1 MKRRDF
7 IMLLG
12 GAVSWPRAVHAQQ
25 LGNAGGWFSPHH
37 YTDWLAASLAIHTA
51 GEGKI
56 RRWKGCETVY
66 VLKMFWR
73 NNRCGP
79 AFHALRRSQEV
90 QRVGVILQG
99 GDWYAVVD
107 GLRDG
112 LNKLGLVEGK
122 QFLLDIRDTRGDLK
136 TVEAAAKN
144 LEQQKVK
151 LIYTASTSVSVAAK
165 RATQSIP
172 MVFVAGT
179 DPVTVKLVE
188 SIAAPGGRLSGVH
201 LRSTELTGKRL
212 ALLREIVPDV
222 RRVLTFYNPQNP
234 SAIASAKEGRD
245 AAARLGLQ
253 FIERHVASVEE
264 LQTAVHAFKTDEADA
279 YIAVSD
285 AMIDS
290 QIQSI
295 IAMAKAKKLPTML
308 YEPAAVVK
316 GGLATYGADFKE
328 AGRLSAK
335 HVHQILA
342 GASPADL
349 PVEGAD
355 KLLLVINLKTAKQ
368 IGLAIPESILLRAD
382 ELIE

>member
-1 MKRRDF
+1 VKRF
-7 IMLLG
+7 MCSKYFGAIIAAVLLSMHFA
-12 GAVSWPRAVHAQQ
+12 GA
-25 LGNAGGWFSPHH
+25 
-37 YTDWLAASLAIHTA
+37 
-51 GEGKI
+51 
-56 RRWKGCETVY
+56 
-66 VLKMFWR
+66 
-73 NNRCGP
+73 
-79 AFHALRRSQEV
+79 QEV
-90 QRVGVILQG
+90 QRIGVILQG
-99 GDWYAVVD
+99 GDWYAVID

-112 LNKLGLVEGK
+112 LNQLGLVEGK
-122 QFLLDIRDTRGDLK
+122 QFLLDIHDTRGDLK
-136 TVEAAAKN
+136 TVDAAAKS
-144 LEQQKVK
+144 LEQQKVN

-188 SIAAPGGRLSGVH
+188 SIAAPGGRLTGVH

-212 ALLREIVPDV
+212 ELLREIVPDV

-264 LQTAVHAFKTDEADA
+264 LQMAVHAYKMDEADA
-279 YIAVSD
+279 FIAVSD

-295 IAMAKAKKLPTML
+295 IAMA
-308 YEPAAVVK
+308 
-316 GGLATYGADFKE
+316 
-328 AGRLSAK
+328 S
-335 HVHQILA
+335 A

-349 PVEGAD
+349 PVEGVE

-382 ELIE
+382 KLIE

>member
-1 MKRRDF
+1 MRLPVKENSGAGRGVKRF
-7 IMLLG
+7 MCSKCFGAIIAAVLLFMHLA
-12 GAVSWPRAVHAQQ
+12 GA
-25 LGNAGGWFSPHH
+25 
-37 YTDWLAASLAIHTA
+37 
-51 GEGKI
+51 
-56 RRWKGCETVY
+56 
-66 VLKMFWR
+66 
-73 NNRCGP
+73 
-79 AFHALRRSQEV
+79 QEV

-112 LNKLGLVEGK
+112 LNQLGLVEGK

-188 SIAAPGGRLSGVH
+188 SIAAPGGRLTGVH

-212 ALLREIVPDV
+212 ELLREIVPDV
-222 RRVLTFYNPQNP
+222 RRVVTFYNPQNP

-264 LQTAVHAFKTDEADA
+264 LQTAVYAFKTDEADA

-316 GGLATYGADFKE
+316 GGLVTYGADFKE
-328 AGRLSAK
+328 AGRLSAR
-335 HVHQILA
+335 HVRQVLA

-349 PVEGAD
+349 PVEGVD

-382 ELIE
+382 KLIE